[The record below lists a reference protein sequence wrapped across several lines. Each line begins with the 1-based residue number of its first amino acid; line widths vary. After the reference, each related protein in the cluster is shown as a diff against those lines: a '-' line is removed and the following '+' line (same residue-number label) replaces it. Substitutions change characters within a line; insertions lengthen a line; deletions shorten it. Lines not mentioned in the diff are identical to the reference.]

1 MAISLPA
8 KKGWQWRYSLHIAA
22 AFGKGG
28 PHSSVGRL
36 AQLVEHL
43 VYTERVSGS
52 SPLAP
57 TIAECSPFIGQ
68 KGLTTQIMAMIRQAT
83 LATALLLAPL
93 CVSPAMA
100 AYVPVIFKA
109 KSQAP
114 APTLVRTKA
123 EKEVADAK
131 RPVCKP
137 AIQPMTEGRRQRDLS
152 CPKPRP
158 ILM

>member
-1 MAISLPA
+1 LRICQS
-8 KKGWQWRYSLHIAA
+8 
-22 AFGKGG
+22 FGKGG
-28 PHSSVGRL
+28 QHSGVGRL

-57 TIAECSPFIGQ
+57 TIAECGPFIGQ

-93 CVSPAMA
+93 CVSPATA
-100 AYVPVIFKA
+100 AYVPVLFKTKA
-109 KSQAP
+109 SP

-123 EKEVADAK
+123 DKETAEVK